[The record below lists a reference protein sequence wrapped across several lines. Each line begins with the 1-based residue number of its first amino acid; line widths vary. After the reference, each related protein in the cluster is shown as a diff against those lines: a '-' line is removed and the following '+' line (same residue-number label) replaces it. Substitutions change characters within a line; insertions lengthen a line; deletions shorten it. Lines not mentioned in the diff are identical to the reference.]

1 MAHAMGSLKPG
12 SAELSCIREGWLHLL
27 QNEREYGPAE
37 DQVKEPAEQI
47 TGIKTNVGKIV

>member
-1 MAHAMGSLKPG
+1 MESLKPG
-12 SAELSCIREGWLHLL
+12 SAGLSCIREEWLHLL
-27 QNEREYGPAE
+27 QNERAYEPAE